1 MFTRQKKA
9 DVIIP
14 TYKPDETVVMLVKRL
29 LKQTYPIH
37 EIHLINTETGVFP
50 EELYCLEKVRVT
62 HIPKTKFDHGGTRHF
77 GAETSGADFLIYM
90 TQDAVPVD
98 ERMIEKLLQPF
109 EDETVAIAYGRQ
121 MPAADCKFIERYTRS
136 FNYPEKGFV
145 KSAADLK
152 QMGIKTYFC
161 SDVCAAYRKSVY
173 EELGGFERRAIFNED
188 MIMAARVIQTGYRVA
203 YAAEA
208 RVIHS
213 HNYGWIQQFQRNFD
227 LAVSQSDHPEIF
239 EAVKSETE
247 GIRLVK
253 DTAKYLINRGR
264 PWLIPSLVITSG
276 FKYLGYRCGRNYKK
290 LPRWMIRRCTMN
302 PGYWLTVT
310 DVKED

>member
-1 MFTRQKKA
+1 MFTTQKKA

-37 EIHLINTETGVFP
+37 EIHLIDTETGVFP
-50 EELYCLEKVRVT
+50 EELYCLERVRVT
-62 HIPKTKFDHGGTRHF
+62 HIPKTEFDHGGTRHF
-77 GAETSGADFLIYM
+77 GAETSEADFLIYM
-90 TQDAVPVD
+90 TQDAMPVD
-98 ERMIEKLLQPF
+98 RRLIEKLLQPF
-109 EDETVAIAYGRQ
+109 EDETVAVAYGRQ
-121 MPAADCKFIERYTRS
+121 LPAADCRFIERYTRN

-152 QMGIKTYFC
+152 ELGIKTYFC
-161 SDVCAAYRKSVY
+161 SDVCAAYRRSVY

-188 MIMAARVIQTGYRVA
+188 MIMAAKVIQAGYRVA

-239 EAVKSETE
+239 ENVRSETE

-253 DTAKYLINRGR
+253 DTAKYLIKKGR
-264 PWLIPSLVITSG
+264 PWLIVPLVITSG
-276 FKYLGYRCGRNYKK
+276 FKYLGYKCGRNYKR
-290 LPRWMIRRCTMN
+290 LPCRMIRRCTMN
-302 PGYWLTVT
+302 PGYWYH
-310 DVKED
+310 KED